1 MRRKGSGFSAIEKVP
16 AAEKQVFALEKINGR
31 LPPLRLA
38 DIVLVR
44 HKHGLMRRFLRRI
57 TRSYWDHAALVIF
70 SRNPK
75 KGYAA
80 DIIIEAIQHGMMT
93 SLKRGFEI
101 HRLEKYL
108 DDPNKYDVGIKRFDW
123 LSEEMRNRVRAFV
136 LMNVDTPYYPQST
149 TKFFLA
155 SISSRY
161 RRLLLRRQRFS
172 CSGMVQKAFYEAADW
187 EDRSK
192 VIFRNVGYTPIQL
205 QDITTPADIA
215 QSKACVWVWNPHD

>member
-1 MRRKGSGFSAIEKVP
+1 MRGKRLKFSAIEKVP
-16 AAEKQVFALEKINGR
+16 TPEKHAFALEKINGS

-44 HKHGLMRRFLRRI
+44 HKHGLMRRLLRRV

-70 SRNPK
+70 SRNPEN
-75 KGYAA
+75 GYAA
-80 DIIIEAIQHGMMT
+80 DIIIEAIQHGVMT

-108 DDPNKYDVGIKRFDW
+108 NEPDNYDVGIKRFEW
-123 LSEEMRNRVRAFV
+123 LPVEVQNRVRSFV

-155 SISSRY
+155 WISRSY

-187 EDRSK
+187 KERSK
-192 VIFRNVGYTPIQL
+192 IIFRNVGYTPIQL

-215 QSKACVWVWNPHD
+215 QSAACTWVWNPHD